1 MNGETATG
9 VRGRPTRSPWYP
21 RIGLGIAAVLLAIAI
36 VSLAVG
42 QGGPKVI
49 KIRGTDA
56 QQPLFGGVE
65 QDGNRL
71 GNPDAPVEISIFN
84 DLQCIP
90 CAHYETK
97 TVDGLVSEYA
107 RGDSARLVYHHLS
120 FGGAETT
127 IAAHA
132 AVAAGNQGREWQY
145 VDLFFRSQ
153 GIIRSSRVTDQFLT
167 DVANTIPE
175 FDRGEWDDDRGSAAV
190 EAQVQDDAKLA
201 DSLRLPIDA
210 PSIVVSG
217 PNGQKT
223 LEHYPTKTQVD
234 AAVQAVS

>member
-1 MNGETATG
+1 M
-9 VRGRPTRSPWYP
+9 RSPWYP
-21 RIGLGIAAVLLAIAI
+21 RIGLGLAAVLLAAAI

-49 KIRGTDA
+49 VIRGTEA

-65 QDGNRL
+65 QEGNRL

-90 CAHYETK
+90 CAHYEAH
-97 TVDGLVSEYA
+97 TVDALVSEYA
-107 RGDSARLVYHHLS
+107 RGDTARLVFHHLS

-127 IAAHA
+127 LAAVA

-145 VDLFFRSQ
+145 IDLFFRSQ
-153 GIIRSSRVTDQFLT
+153 GIIRSSRVTDEFLT

-175 FDRGEWDDDRGSAAV
+175 FNRSEWDDDRGSASV
-190 EAQVQDDAKLA
+190 DAQVQDDAKLA
-201 DSLRLPIDA
+201 DSLHLPIDA

-217 PNGQKT
+217 PAGQKI
-223 LEHYPTKTQVD
+223 LQHYPSKTEVD